1 MSVSSDTRN
10 FHSKSCLMRRKNFN
24 PLRQHGGTRVAYH
37 RGNPADLSRGSRRRR
52 RKGGVMPQNAMP
64 TSPPLYAL
72 CVSEIPRAVGAA
84 NFTPPTSILPSPFP
98 KNSKNDIFFVHFG
111 FRRIIGVERE
121 HMKPTATA
129 RFPLPPPRGAS
140 RGEGRERRALMR
152 NS

>member
-10 FHSKSCLMRRKNFN
+10 SHSKSRLMRQKNFN
-24 PLRQHGGTRVAYH
+24 PLRQLGGTRTVHYRAP
-37 RGNPADLSRGSRRRR
+37 PADLSRGSRRRR
-52 RKGGVMPQNAMP
+52 RKGGLMPQDAMP

-84 NFTPPTSILPSPFP
+84 NFTPPTSILPLPFP
-98 KNSKNDIFFVHFG
+98 KNSKNNIFFVHFG

-140 RGEGRERRALMR
+140 RGKVGYRRALMR